1 MAASRNRT
9 DPDVFRNR
17 AHDWTGGG
25 APHQYWLSYADLLA
39 GLLMV
44 FALLLLTAFHTYQDR
59 AAPVQDLVETRRAIA
74 DTLQARFEGRDF
86 LQVDNVTGAVRFG
99 GEVLFDRGSSDL
111 RQLGRERLREFA
123 ADYLPVLLGIPR
135 FREHLE
141 EIVIEGHTDQDGP
154 FPPVQV
160 EENYLFNLGLSQDR
174 ASSVMRFLLEQ
185 ATEYEDALR
194 EYVTANGRSFSDLL
208 FLDADPTTVD
218 KQGSR
223 RIEIRFRLNDEQVIQ
238 EILER
243 LFFRS
248 PDQ

>member
-1 MAASRNRT
+1 MFKGRS
-9 DPDVFRNR
+9 
-17 AHDWTGGG
+17 HDWTGES

-74 DTLQARFEGRDF
+74 DTLRARFEGRGF
-86 LQVDNVTGAVRFG
+86 LRVDTVTGSVRFG

-111 RQLGRERLREFA
+111 RQLGRERLGEFA

-135 FREHLE
+135 FEEHLE

-154 FPPVQV
+154 FPPDRV
-160 EENYLFNLGLSQDR
+160 EDNYLFNLGLSQDR
-174 ASSVMRFLLEQ
+174 ASSVMQFLLQ
-185 ATEYEDALR
+185 QSTEYEDALR
-194 EYVTANGRSFSDLL
+194 QYVTANGRSFSDLL
-208 FLDADPTTVD
+208 FLAPDSTVVD
-218 KQGSR
+218 KEGSR

-248 PDQ
+248 EDR